1 MESNFPVIVKSL
13 GVTQFEAVCR
23 AMQAFTAARTPETPD
38 EIWLTEHSSVYSLGL
53 NRQQV
58 RLPETTQIP
67 VVLCDRGG
75 KITYHG
81 LGQLIIYVL
90 FDLKRQAL
98 NIRQLV
104 SILENTVIDLLKHYG
119 IDAVANKDAPG
130 VYVNGQK
137 IASLGLRVKK
147 DYCYH
152 GLSLN
157 LNMDLTPFTLI
168 DPCGYAGLKVT
179 QLYDLGVDQEMS
191 VISNQLITF
200 LKVRLSN
207 HATG

>member
-23 AMQAFTAARTPETPD
+23 AMQAFTAARKPETPD

-53 NRQQV
+53 NRHQV
-58 RLPETTQIP
+58 RLPDTTQIP
-67 VVLCDRGG
+67 VVPCDRGG

-130 VYVNGQK
+130 VYVNGEK